1 MFIYVI
7 TNINKKLKWGGCNF
21 AFIMIAHVKNGLLLF
36 SILLLGASVMT
47 EDAMW
52 CQLMDAVAFIG
63 LLVFLKL
70 SGIQST
76 KE

>member
-1 MFIYVI
+1 MM
-7 TNINKKLKWGGCNF
+7 TML
-21 AFIMIAHVKNGLLLF
+21 KNGLLLF
-36 SILLLGASVMT
+36 SILLLGASVVT